1 MSSGDG
7 LPQVSWDPGL
17 QPERTSLAWRRT
29 GLAAA
34 TAAAVMVRVAV
45 VRDAPLVAAL
55 CVGLLVVSLGAFL
68 EGSTRS
74 TARRRWFED
83 AAQLVGLSLIARAT
97 VGAVTALAAAGVLL
111 VVTT

>member
-1 MSSGDG
+1 MSG
-7 LPQVSWDPGL
+7 DPGL

-34 TAAAVMVRVAV
+34 TAAAAMVRVAV
-45 VRDAPLVAAL
+45 LRDAPLIAAL
-55 CVGLLVVSLGAFL
+55 CAGLLVVSLGALL

-74 TARRRWFED
+74 DARRRWFED
-83 AAQLVGLSLIARAT
+83 DGALAGLSLTARAS
-97 VGAVTALAAAGVLL
+97 VSAVVALAAAGLLL